1 MGYISNSC
9 VDVDYEEVKRKILGQ
24 ATPSYHPSAVRPINP
39 EVYDDIGSNDQL
51 DRWDPKPHVEGR
63 QRVLFMI
70 LKVWA
75 HIVFFF
81 SVFSSFHSDG
91 E

>member
-9 VDVDYEEVKRKILGQ
+9 VDVDYEEVKRKICGQ

-51 DRWDPKPHVEGR
+51 DRWDSKPYVVGRKEGIFHDFKKFE
-63 QRVLFMI
+63 LT
-70 LKVWA
+70 LC
-75 HIVFFF
+75 FF
-81 SVFSSFHSDG
+81 SFCFQ
-91 E
+91 